1 MDDEMMKEL
10 PKKEN
15 ILIPRLTV
23 EQTQISQATN
33 HLPRRVSLA
42 PILIKTNY
50 QTKIL
55 EAANRMQQFR
65 RENEPFFIDKYPQ
78 EVGRDF
84 NPKLLN
90 NSIINSSKNDLGSTN
105 HLIHEHDI
113 LDGFRQQNHQICL
126 QRVMEEI

>member
-1 MDDEMMKEL
+1 M

-15 ILIPRLTV
+15 ILIPIRTV

-33 HLPRRVSLA
+33 HLPKRVSLA
-42 PILIKTNY
+42 PIPMKTNY

-65 RENEPFFIDKYPQ
+65 RENEPFLMNTYPQ

-90 NSIINSSKNDLGSTN
+90 NSIINSGKTDLGNTD

-113 LDGFRQQNHQICL
+113 LGGFRQQNHQNFE
-126 QRVMEEI
+126 QRVREEI